1 VNRIVLLLFVSILIS
16 SCIDRIDIT
25 IPKSN
30 TSQLV
35 VDGVITDSPGPY
47 TVKLSLS
54 ESVDGFLKYTRP
66 VTAKQVTLFDNVGNS
81 EVLEEVETG
90 TFQTKPSGIR
100 GVVGREYYIRIE
112 TRDAKIYESLPD
124 KLNPVGTLDSLY
136 YEFESYQAL
145 NEETQYG
152 FRFFINSQGL
162 PEGNDL
168 LRWKFTSVFEL
179 DAEPKLRLVPC
190 RNGAPCACA
199 APPECSGWTVN
210 RQGSVV
216 KVGDCTCCTCWVTRP
231 ETKPHLGDYQFAEN
245 RQGKR
250 IEVGYIPLD
259 YFPFLKG
266 KNRAEVQQMSLSRQA
281 FDYWKEIQV
290 QKEGAA
296 SLFQSP
302 AGKLTTTI
310 FEKNGTGRAL
320 GIFYAS
326 AVKKKQRY
334 LTGDDVPIKFS
345 RIPFWDCEMG
355 TGRIPQSC
363 LLAYPFSSTTPP
375 EDWQ

>member
-1 VNRIVLLLFVSILIS
+1 MNRFVLLFFGSILIS

-25 IPKSN
+25 IPKST

-35 VDGVITDSPGPY
+35 VEGVITDEPGPY
-47 TVKLSLS
+47 TVKLSQAS
-54 ESVDGFLKYTRP
+54 PADGFLKFTKP
-66 VTAKQVTLFDNVGNS
+66 VTARRVTLLDNAGNAEVMS
-81 EVLEEVETG
+81 EIETG
-90 TFQTKPSGIR
+90 TFQTKPNGTK
-100 GVVGREYYIRIE
+100 GVIGHEYYIRIE
-112 TRDAKIYESLPD
+112 TQDGKVYESLPD
-124 KLNPVGTLDSLY
+124 KLNPVGSLDSLY
-136 YEFESYQAL
+136 YEFESIESL

-152 FRFFINSQGL
+152 FRFFIDSRGL

-179 DAEPKLRLVPC
+179 DTEPMLRLIPC
-190 RNGAPCACA
+190 RNGAPCACP
-199 APPECSGWTVN
+199 APPECSGWVVT
-210 RQGSVV
+210 RQGDVV
-216 KVGDCTCCTCWVTRP
+216 KVGDCTCCTCWITRP
-231 ETKPHLGDYQFAEN
+231 ETKPHLGDYQFAAN

-266 KNRAEVQQMSLSRQA
+266 KNRAEVVQMGLSRQA
-281 FDYWKEIQV
+281 YDYWKTIQV

-310 FEKNGTGRAL
+310 FEKNGEGRAL

-326 AVKKKQRY
+326 SVKKKQLY
-334 LTGDDVPIKFS
+334 LTQEDVKVKFS
-345 RIPFWDCEMG
+345 RVPFWDCEMG

-363 LLAYPFSSTTPP
+363 LLTYPFASTQPP